1 MKLYQSPRWIIAQL
15 IWWKPV
21 SATMHIPRCDTL
33 SASRAESVAKLLAK
47 CTQRMP
53 TTWRQ
58 FYTKG
63 YRCVRVTLEVQG

>member
-1 MKLYQSPRWIIAQL
+1 MKLVDLPVWIVVQP
-15 IWWKPV
+15 IWWNPV
-21 SATMHIPRCDTL
+21 TATTHLPRCDTL

-47 CTQRMP
+47 FQQLTP

>member
-1 MKLYQSPRWIIAQL
+1 MKLVDLPVWIIVQP
-15 IWWKPV
+15 IWWKSV
-21 SATMHIPRCDTL
+21 AGTTHIPRRDTTTARRSECIAAFVTKRSQL
-33 SASRAESVAKLLAK
+33 KS
-47 CTQRMP
+47 